1 MCSGSKGKGFW
12 VASCDCHLP
21 PPTPDDD
28 CPAYVGPPFDLLSGE
43 NVEYVGCPDGD
54 FIIISN
60 YRFFAAQKKGF
71 YNVST

>member
-1 MCSGSKGKGFW
+1 MAAKGRDFGLHH
-12 VASCDCHLP
+12 VTATSLP
-21 PPTPDDD
+21 PPPDDD